1 MNARAYVNLKGENLF
16 KKYIN
21 HVYYISMARAM
32 KSIRVEEVMSK
43 NPKLVSGDLSV
54 REGARIL
61 RDLGIST
68 LIIVEDG
75 KPIGIV
81 TDRDFVTKVIAE
93 GLPPDTKLKEI
104 MSSPIIMIPYN
115 EHLSDAAKI
124 MSRRR
129 IRKLPVVKGNEI
141 VGILSENDITRIS
154 PDLIALAQEYA
165 NIHNNP
171 EGRERTHEY
180 IAGKCEMCGQF
191 SLRLTMHNGMLI
203 CPECLDSL
211 Q

>member
-1 MNARAYVNLKGENLF
+1 
-16 KKYIN
+16 
-21 HVYYISMARAM
+21 MARAM

-43 NPKLVSGDLSV
+43 NPKLVSGDLTV
-54 REGARIL
+54 EEGARIL
-61 RDLGIST
+61 RELGIST
-68 LIIVEDG
+68 LIIEEDG
-75 KPIGIV
+75 KPVGIV
-81 TDRDFVTKVIAE
+81 TDRDFVIKVIAE

-129 IRKLPVVKGNEI
+129 IRKLPVVKGDKI

-165 NIHNNP
+165 NLHTSS
-171 EGRERTHEY
+171 EEKGRIQEY
-180 IAGKCEMCGQF
+180 IAGKCEVCGQY
-191 SLRLTMHNGMLI
+191 SLRLTMHNGMLV
-203 CPECLDSL
+203 CPECLDAME
-211 Q
+211 